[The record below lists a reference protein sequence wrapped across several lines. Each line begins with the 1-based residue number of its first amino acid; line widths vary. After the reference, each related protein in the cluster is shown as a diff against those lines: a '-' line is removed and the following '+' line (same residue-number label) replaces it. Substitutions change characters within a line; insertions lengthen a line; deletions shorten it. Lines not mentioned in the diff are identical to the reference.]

1 MVRQGNMERS
11 PMANIVTPKAGK
23 RLPMFVK
30 EAEIGIVINKKVED
44 ERRKEEE
51 KKEDSMLKM
60 ERKEEGFRFL
70 EGWDGE
76 TQRLVMHILYNTGMR
91 SAELVNLK
99 ENQVNFYNGTIKVLG
114 KGNKER
120 VIPVSKELLDLIRE
134 YMDSKRKEFSIFDQ
148 QYLLVTKKGKK
159 LYPRRLYELV
169 HLALNEVTTIE
180 KRSPH
185 ILRHSFATHLLNN
198 GADIN
203 SVKEL
208 LGHASLAA
216 TQVYTHNTIEKLK
229 DVYKKAHPKA

>member
-1 MVRQGNMERS
+1 
-11 PMANIVTPKAGK
+11 MANIVTPKAGK

-30 EAEIGIVINKKVED
+30 EEEIAEVIKEKVENGRWKM
-44 ERRKEEE
+44 EAKEEE
-51 KKEDSMLKM
+51 KV
-60 ERKEEGFRFL
+60 EEGRWKAEAFRFL
-70 EGWDGE
+70 DGWDGH
-76 TQRLVMHILYNTGMR
+76 TQKLAMHILYNTGMR
-91 SAELVNLK
+91 SAELINLR
-99 ENQVNFYNGTIKVLG
+99 ESQVNYYNGTLKVLG

-134 YMDSKRKEFSIFDQ
+134 YIDLKRKEFAQFDDQ
-148 QYLLVTKKGKK
+148 FLLVTKKGKK

-169 HLALNEVTTIE
+169 HIALNAVTTVE